1 MRMFADTDTQA
12 RLIREMREMYDKRGR
27 LEADIR
33 AVDTAR
39 TRRIEKDALIDIAAY
54 RALHLRPQPESL
66 VQIPLVTTRPAAV

>member
-39 TRRIEKDALIDIAAY
+39 TRRIEKDALVDIAAY

-66 VQIPLVTTRPAAV
+66 VQIPLVKTRPAV